1 MKKEFTFPSADK
13 KTTIHVTEWIP
24 EGKVRGVIQIVHG
37 MCEHIERYD
46 DFAGYLTEHGFY
58 VTGNDHLGHGRS
70 VTGTEKLGYFED
82 GMQSGALIKD
92 MRQLHLMTAER
103 FPGISYFILGHS
115 MGSFLT
121 RRYIAKYGEEL
132 AGALILGTGYTP
144 YPMLAFGM
152 RLCRITAASKGE
164 TARSKAVNSLAFGSY
179 NKAFRPAKSDYEWL
193 SKEED
198 VVERYLSD
206 PYCAYRFTVN
216 GFYGLFR
223 NIWFA
228 QKETGSIPEDLPVY
242 ILSGSE
248 DPVGGNGKGVIKV
261 FRDMEKAGIRDLGIK
276 LYPGDRHEI
285 LNETNR
291 SEVYE
296 DIRSWLEGRLPS
308 R

>member
-13 KTTIHVTEWIP
+13 KTVIHAEEWLP
-24 EGKVRGVIQIVHG
+24 EGEVRGVVQIVHG

-46 DFAGYLTEHGFY
+46 DFASFLSKNGFY
-58 VTGNDHLGHGRS
+58 VTGNDHLGHGQS

-103 FPGISYFILGHS
+103 FPGVPYFILGHS

-144 YPMLAFGM
+144 YPALAFGM
-152 RLCRITAASKGE
+152 RLCRITASGKGE
-164 TARSKAVNSLAFGSY
+164 EVRSKAVQNLAFGNY
-179 NKAFRPAKSDYEWL
+179 NRSFRPARCDYDWL
-193 SKEED
+193 TKEEE
-198 VVERYLSD
+198 VVDRYLQD

-228 QKETGSIPEDLPVY
+228 QKEVGSTPESLPVC

-248 DPVGGNGKGVIKV
+248 DPVGSNGKGVVKV
-261 FRDMEKAGIRDLGIK
+261 FREMEKAGVRDLYIR

-291 SEVYE
+291 LEVYE
-296 DIRSWLEGRLPS
+296 DIKDWLEARIK
-308 R
+308 